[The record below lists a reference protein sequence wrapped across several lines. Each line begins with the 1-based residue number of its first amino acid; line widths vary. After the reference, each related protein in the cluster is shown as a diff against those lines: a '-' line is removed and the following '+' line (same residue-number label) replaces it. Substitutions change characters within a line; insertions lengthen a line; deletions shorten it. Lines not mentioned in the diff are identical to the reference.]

1 MKPFAI
7 RGAAFGLLASVVSAL
22 AQIAP
27 PPPAPPF
34 RDAPVSLVAPPAEIV
49 GAAPAARRPAHA
61 IAMHGAPALREGFT
75 HFPYANPD
83 APKRGRLTWCLQ
95 GVFDSLNPFN
105 LKSGSTAQGLN
116 TNIFQ
121 TLMARSLDEPFTLYG
136 QIAQT
141 VETDEARS
149 YVTFRLDPRAHFS
162 DGTPITADDVLFT
175 FELMK
180 TQGRPVVRSAYGQ
193 VKKAE
198 KLDERTVRYDLTGVG
213 DRELPLNL
221 ALMAVLSK
229 THVDPA
235 AFADTTLKPPVGS
248 GPYVISEVRPGERL
262 TLTRDPNYWGRD
274 LPIHRGLFNF
284 DEIRVDYYRDANAMF
299 EAFKAGA
306 CDYRL
311 ETDPTRWQR
320 GYDFPAMR
328 EGRVARESIPFGL
341 PKGMDGFAFN
351 TRRPIFADAKTRE
364 ALGLM
369 FDFEW
374 INANIFGGLYT
385 RTKSFFDESELSSQ
399 GRPAGARERELLA
412 PFPGAVR
419 EDVMEGRWRP
429 HVSDGAGRDRDG
441 ARRALALLAEAGW
454 KRGRDGLFHRKGETL
469 DFEIIV
475 VTRTQERLAVAYA
488 DSLSRIGVAASVRMV
503 DEVQYQ
509 RRRQKFDF
517 DMMPGAWIASPSPGA
532 EQRGRWGAAAASQ
545 EGSFNLAGVKSPAV
559 DAMIV
564 AVVSARG
571 DADFVAAVRALDRLL
586 LSGSYI
592 VPLYHTSDQWVGY
605 WKGLEKPAR
614 TPMFGVNL
622 DLWWRAAPREAPK

>member
-1 MKPFAI
+1 MIPLAI
-7 RGAAFGLLASVVSAL
+7 RVAAL
-22 AQIAP
+22 ACLAACVPARAQTAP
-27 PPPAPPF
+27 IPPAPPF
-34 RDAPVSLVAPPAEIV
+34 RDAPAPDARPPAE
-49 GAAPAARRPAHA
+49 ALRDAPPRPTPAPA
-61 IAMHGAPALREGFT
+61 IAMHGAPALRAGFS
-75 HFPYANPD
+75 HWPYANPD
-83 APKRGRLTWCLQ
+83 APKGGRLTWCLQ

-116 TNIFQ
+116 TNVFQ
-121 TLMARSLDEPFTLYG
+121 TLMTRSLDEPFTLYG
-136 QIAQT
+136 QLAES

-162 DGTPITADDVLFT
+162 DGAPLTADDVLFT
-175 FELMK
+175 FALMK
-180 TQGRPVVRSAYGQ
+180 EQGRPVVRNAYGQ

-229 THVDPA
+229 KHVDPST
-235 AFADTTLKPPVGS
+235 FAEATLKPPVGS
-248 GPYVISEVRPGERL
+248 GPYIVSEVRPGERL

-274 LPIHRGLFNF
+274 LPVHRGLFNF
-284 DEIRVDYYRDANAMF
+284 DEIRVDYYRDANSMF
-299 EAFKAGA
+299 EAFKAGS

-320 GYDFPAMR
+320 GYDFPALR
-328 EGRVARESIPFGL
+328 DGRVARETVPFGL

-351 TRRPIFADAKTRE
+351 TRRPLFADAKTRE

-399 GRPAGARERELLA
+399 GRPAGPRERALLA

-419 EDVMEGRWRP
+419 ADILEGTWAP

-441 ARRALALLAEAGW
+441 AKRALALLAEAGW
-454 KRGRDGLFHRKGETL
+454 KRGRDGLLRRAGEAL
-469 DFEIIV
+469 DFEIVV
-475 VTRTQERLAVAYA
+475 VTRTQERLATAFA
-488 DSLSRIGVAASVRMV
+488 DSLARIGVAARVRAV

-532 EQRGRWGAAAASQ
+532 EQRGRWGAAAADQ
-545 EGSFNLAGVKSPAV
+545 DGSFNLAGVKSGAV
-559 DAMIV
+559 DAMI
-564 AVVSARG
+564 AAIVSARS
-571 DADFVAAVRALDRLL
+571 DEDFVAAARALDRLL
-586 LSGSYI
+586 LSGFYI
-592 VPLYHTSDQWVGY
+592 VPLYHTSDQWIGY
-605 WKGLEKPAR
+605 WKGLDKPAR
-614 TPMFGVNL
+614 APMFGVNL
-622 DLWWRAAPREAPK
+622 DLWWRRKP